1 MQTLFQSREKRFLQ
15 NYYDHRAG
23 EQEQE
28 QEPQFE
34 TDKVHNTHL
43 LCQGKYRCMDD
54 LLFGWFGI
62 HQTSRSVVNSI

>member
-43 LCQGKYRCMDD
+43 LC
-54 LLFGWFGI
+54 
-62 HQTSRSVVNSI
+62 